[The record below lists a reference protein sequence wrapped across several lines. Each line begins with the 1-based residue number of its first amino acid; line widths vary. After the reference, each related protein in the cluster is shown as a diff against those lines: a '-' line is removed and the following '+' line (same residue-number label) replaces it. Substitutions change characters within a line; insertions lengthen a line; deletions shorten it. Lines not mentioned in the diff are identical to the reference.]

1 MTIHQSQGSEFPE
14 VAVFLPT
21 DPASGLATRELLY
34 TGVTRTKRSV
44 DIFGTER
51 VLNASV
57 ENRTVRVSGLADR
70 LAERAKASPRV
81 RIGAGR
87 GLLHPHCEM
96 AGQYKTK
103 VTDGFKMGWNGV
115 IVSLRK

>member
-1 MTIHQSQGSEFPE
+1 MLPDEHDDLRAVFFDADRSMPPALMPAHDTAFAMTIHQSQGSEFPE

-70 LAERAKASPRV
+70 LAERAKA
-81 RIGAGR
+81 AR
-87 GLLHPHCEM
+87 G
-96 AGQYKTK
+96 
-103 VTDGFKMGWNGV
+103 
-115 IVSLRK
+115 